1 MADMAFV
8 ADATVQSLLASFG
21 GLGPDDPSPAAAEA
35 AAAAAVSRASIS
47 RRESGAVA
55 TTWVVVRACR
65 FLCIGYYLY
74 YMSTGLPT
82 VSHLARVTEFIGLAV

>member
-21 GLGPDDPSPAAAEA
+21 GLGPDAPSPAAA
-35 AAAAAVSRASIS
+35 AAAAAVPRASIS

-55 TTWVVVRACR
+55 KTWVVVRACR